1 MSKDEMQ
8 IIMKE
13 FGKVNLG
20 LSELRHDVAGLKT
33 DVAGLKTDV
42 ASLKTDVNNL
52 KSDVRELTVKV
63 VKIDDD
69 MQKFVL
75 DQGLLK
81 ATALNNLSDIARL
94 NFRLDHIGAP
104 AS

>member
-13 FGKVNLG
+13 FGKVNVG
-20 LSELRHDVAGLKT
+20 LSELREDVSELKT
-33 DVAGLKTDV
+33 DMAG
-42 ASLKTDVNNL
+42 LKTDVNNL

-63 VKIDDD
+63 VKIDDG

-81 ATALNNLSDIARL
+81 AAALNNLSDIARL
-94 NFRLDHIGAP
+94 KFRLDHIGAP
-104 AS
+104 NS